1 MVYQR
6 FQGVEM
12 DAIIGDFGSFS
23 VWIRSIE
30 QAQQYLGLSVE
41 GVVEGVC
48 QSTNSL
54 TECSTKFP
62 TPL

>member
-30 QAQQYLGLSVE
+30 QAQQYLGCLLVCRGGGRGSLSINKLPH
-41 GVVEGVC
+41 GMF
-48 QSTNSL
+48 N
-54 TECSTKFP
+54 
-62 TPL
+62 